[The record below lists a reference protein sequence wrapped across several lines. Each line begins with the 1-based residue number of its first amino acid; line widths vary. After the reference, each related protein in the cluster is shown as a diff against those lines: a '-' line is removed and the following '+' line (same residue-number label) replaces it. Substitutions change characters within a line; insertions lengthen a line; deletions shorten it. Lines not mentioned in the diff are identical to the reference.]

1 MCFVCGTLN
10 SMSAGISPVM
20 VTVVY
25 SLFQTIPWNRT
36 DTLQIYLIFAPIKS
50 LFKFILNMKI
60 QNLGT

>member
-10 SMSAGISPVM
+10 SMSAGIIPVM

-36 DTLQIYLIFAPIKS
+36 DTLQIYLIFPPIKKVS
-50 LFKFILNMKI
+50 L
-60 QNLGT
+60 NLF

>member
-1 MCFVCGTLN
+1 
-10 SMSAGISPVM
+10 MSAGISPVM